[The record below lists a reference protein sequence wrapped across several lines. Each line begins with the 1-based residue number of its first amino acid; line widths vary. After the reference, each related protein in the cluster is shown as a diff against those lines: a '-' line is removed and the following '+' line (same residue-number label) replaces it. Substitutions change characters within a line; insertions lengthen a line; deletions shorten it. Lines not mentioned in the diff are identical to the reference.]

1 MRWDDPVTDTGAT
14 SDESPAF
21 PPRRELSDGVVLL
34 REPRPADG
42 PEIIAGATT
51 PDVIRYT
58 VVPSPYGPEDLA
70 SILRIASEG
79 WATATDAVFAVCD
92 ATRPDELLGLI
103 GLHGVDLTGE
113 PGGTA
118 EIGYWMRT
126 EGRGRGLMT
135 RAVRLA
141 SAWAFEELGLAVV
154 TWYAFVGNEPS
165 LRVAQAAGY
174 TVEGTLRRGAKHRGT
189 RVDTWV
195 ASLLPEDLAASQ

>member
-1 MRWDDPVTDTGAT
+1 VTDTFGT
-14 SDESPAF
+14 TDERPTF
-21 PPRRELSDGVVLL
+21 PVRRDLSDGAILL
-34 REPRPADG
+34 REPVDADG
-42 PEIIAGATT
+42 DAIIAGATT
-51 PDVIRYT
+51 PDVVRYT
-58 VVPSPYGPEDLA
+58 VVPSPYGPEDLET
-70 SILRIASEG
+70 ILRIAREG
-79 WATATDAVFAVCD
+79 WAAATDAVFAVCD
-92 ATRPDELLGLI
+92 AERPDELLGLI

-118 EIGYWMRT
+118 EIGYWMRL

-165 LRVAQAAGY
+165 LRVAKAAGY
-174 TVEGTLRRGAKHRGT
+174 TVEGTLRRGAKHRGK

-195 ASLLPEDLAASQ
+195 ASLLPEDLEGGR